1 MNLFRKA
8 IQLVLLAETATGFLP
23 GTGHPRS
30 TTTANAAKITKTTIL
45 RAHISEWRDLMFDN
59 VPKELIA
66 RSNADEPIR
75 EICILP
81 FPLTDVLLQGETK
94 ELCLYEER

>member
-1 MNLFRKA
+1 MFEDVPQK
-8 IQLVLLAETATGFLP
+8 LAAD
-23 GTGHPRS
+23 
-30 TTTANAAKITKTTIL
+30 AA
-45 RAHISEWRDLMFDN
+45 DG
-59 VPKELIA
+59 
-66 RSNADEPIR
+66 EPVR

>member
-1 MNLFRKA
+1 MFEDVPQKL
-8 IQLVLLAETATGFLP
+8 TAD
-23 GTGHPRS
+23 
-30 TTTANAAKITKTTIL
+30 AA
-45 RAHISEWRDLMFDN
+45 DG
-59 VPKELIA
+59 
-66 RSNADEPIR
+66 EPVR

>member
-1 MNLFRKA
+1 MKGFRRAFK
-8 IQLVLLAETATGFLP
+8 LVLLVETATAFLQETLP
-23 GTGHPRS
+23 AINHVANNKA
-30 TTTANAAKITKTTIL
+30 TTEL
-45 RAHISEWRDLMFDN
+45 RHHISEWRDIYFEN
-59 VPKELIA
+59 VPTKLA
-66 RSNADEPIR
+66 GDANDGEPVR

>member
-1 MNLFRKA
+1 MNGFRKA
-8 IQLVLLAETATGFLP
+8 CLLLLMVNAATAFLQ
-23 GTGHPRS
+23 GS
-30 TTTANAAKITKTTIL
+30 TTNLAKTTTGL
-45 RAHISEWRDLMFDN
+45 GAHISAWRDIMFED
-59 VPKELIA
+59 VPQKLA
-66 RSNADEPIR
+66 ADAADGEPVR

>member
-1 MNLFRKA
+1 MLANTAAAFLQGPATNLAR
-8 IQLVLLAETATGFLP
+8 
-23 GTGHPRS
+23 
-30 TTTANAAKITKTTIL
+30 TTTDL
-45 RAHISEWRDLMFDN
+45 EAHISAWRDLMFED
-59 VPKELIA
+59 VPQKLA
-66 RSNADEPIR
+66 ADAADGEPVR

>member
-1 MNLFRKA
+1 MNGFRRA
-8 IQLVLLAETATGFLP
+8 LQLVLLLETATAFLQ
-23 GTGHPRS
+23 GMVNQHAK
-30 TTTANAAKITKTTIL
+30 TTTDL
-45 RAHISEWRDLMFDN
+45 RAHISAWRDMMFEN
-59 VPKELIA
+59 VPSEFALDA
-66 RSNADEPIR
+66 EDEEPVR